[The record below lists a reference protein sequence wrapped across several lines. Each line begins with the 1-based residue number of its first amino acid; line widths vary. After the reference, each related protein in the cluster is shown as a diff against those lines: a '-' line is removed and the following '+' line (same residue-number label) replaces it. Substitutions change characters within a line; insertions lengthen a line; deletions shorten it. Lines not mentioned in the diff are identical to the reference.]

1 MITVGLDVATCTG
14 MAMVGV
20 EQDRGK
26 TIAVPKERGFLRV
39 QLIAKQ
45 VADTLQVWQPDFVA
59 VEGYAYVRNVG
70 SFVTLVEI
78 GTMVRLTLRNMAIPW
93 VEVPPSVLKKW
104 TTESGNASKEE
115 MASAAFT
122 RWGFES
128 PSHDII
134 DALALAHMAQLG
146 TDGVLAVKGVT
157 VGWMPRNFS
166 A

>member
-1 MITVGLDVATCTG
+1 MITVGLDIATCTG
-14 MAMVGV
+14 MAMVGGA
-20 EQDRGK
+20 EDRGK
-26 TIAVPKERGFLRV
+26 TIEIPRERGFSRV
-39 QLIAKQ
+39 QLIAKN
-45 VADTLQVWQPDFVA
+45 VAETLQVWQPDFVA
-59 VEGYAYVRNVG
+59 VEGYAYVRNIS

-78 GTMVRLTLRNMAIPW
+78 GTMIRLTLRNMAIPW

-104 TTESGNASKEE
+104 TTNSGNASKEE
-115 MASAAFT
+115 MASAVYT

-128 PSHDII
+128 KSHDII

-146 TDGVLAVKGVT
+146 TDGVLALKGVS